1 MAGVTRIGFIGGTG
15 PEGKGLAYRFALAGH
30 EIVIGSRSAERAETA
45 ASEIGKRVA
54 KAAVRGSENADAAR
68 DGELIVLTVPFAAQ
82 ADTLPALRDAIG
94 SKIVVSTAVPLSFD
108 PSTRLRAG
116 GGRPSMVA
124 VPEGSAAEQA
134 QALLPS
140 VRVVGAFQNLSA
152 AKLRDE
158 DALLEQDVVVCGDDA
173 DAKREVMALAEQIRG
188 ARAVDGGPLASSRYV
203 EGITALLVAINRRYK
218 TLAGVRIVGV

>member
-15 PEGKGLAYRFALAGH
+15 PEGKGLAYRFVLAGH
-30 EIVIGSRSAERAETA
+30 EIVIGSRTAERAEA
-45 ASEIGKRVA
+45 AAGEIGERVV
-54 KAAVRGSENADAAR
+54 KAAVRGVENADAAR

-82 ADTLPALRDAIG
+82 ADTLPALRDAVDG
-94 SKIVVSTAVPLSFD
+94 KIVVSTAAPLSFE
-108 PSTRLRAG
+108 
-116 GGRPSMVA
+116 GGRPSMLV

-140 VRVVGAFQNLSA
+140 ARVVGAFHNLGA
-152 AKLRDE
+152 AKLWDE

-173 DAKREVMALAEQIRG
+173 DAKREVMALAEQIQG